1 VVALLP
7 LEAGHRQPVL
17 LALEVGHLLTF
28 HESNVFD
35 VLIGRL
41 LVGLRGIKCQ
51 PCLAVWRGKA
61 FALPTRI
68 GRLQSPIPRHKRKDV
83 AFVATTPFSHSRT
96 ARIEGYAY
104 RSASIQA
111 ATLETA
117 ASIVLCRR
125 HDLNELLAGK
135 AVMAVMAAIPA
146 CISHG
151 DHEHKEE
158 NG

>member
-1 VVALLP
+1 
-7 LEAGHRQPVL
+7 
-17 LALEVGHLLTF
+17 LEVGHLLTF

-41 LVGLRGIKCQ
+41 FVGLRGIKCQ
-51 PCLAVWRGKA
+51 PCIAVWRGKA
-61 FALPTRI
+61 FALPTRV

-83 AFVATTPFSHSRT
+83 AFVATTPL
-96 ARIEGYAY
+96 ADPLAAWVEGPAHY
-104 RSASIQA
+104 SASIQA

-151 DHEHKEE
+151 DHEHKDE